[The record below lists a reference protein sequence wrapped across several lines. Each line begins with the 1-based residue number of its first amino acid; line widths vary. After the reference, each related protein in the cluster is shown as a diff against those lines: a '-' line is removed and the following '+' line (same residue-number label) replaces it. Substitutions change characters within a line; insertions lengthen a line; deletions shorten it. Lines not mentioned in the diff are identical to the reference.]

1 MERKETTKSTHE
13 GWTNGMAKLISV
25 FNNKGGVGKS
35 TICWNLADAMGRRGK
50 KILLIDFDPQCNV
63 SIAMLGE
70 DLFMGKLPTQNIP
83 YGTTIRS
90 FLQRFLQ
97 NTGGEEIFLAKGP
110 HTSENVSIIAGDFWL
125 NVYADSLN
133 VGADLLT
140 GTGLSRYVALQKIV
154 AAAEEKNGSAFDFV
168 IIDLP
173 PSFGALVRAAFYSSD
188 YYIVPCTSD
197 NFSVYCV
204 GLIGQMVPSFVNDW
218 HVGLTRFKDT
228 NPHFTEFDQLG
239 RPVFAG
245 WVFNG
250 FDTARRRRTPLDI
263 AMGSPAG
270 EKEMI
275 QADLTMHGRVSRAV
289 TDDLAAKLTNRI
301 TSFEPVAR
309 GLPSNYQIGGIED
322 ANVLIQNSL
331 WLNVPLGQLGNY
343 DQVVS
348 LQDRRRWATNQI
360 EQIDLI
366 RGKFDAL
373 SGAVESACV

>member
-1 MERKETTKSTHE
+1 
-13 GWTNGMAKLISV
+13 MAKLISI

-35 TICWNLADAMGRRGK
+35 TICWNLAHSLGRNGK
-50 KILLIDFDPQCNV
+50 TVLLIDFDPQCNL

-70 DLFMGKLPTQNIP
+70 DLFVKTLPTQNQP

-90 FLQRFLQ
+90 FVQRFLQ
-97 NTGGEEIFLAKGP
+97 NTGGEEIFLHIGP
-110 HTSENVSIIAGDFWL
+110 HTSTNVQLIAGDFWL

-154 AAAEEKNGSAFDFV
+154 SAAEKKKGSPFDFA

-218 HVGLTRFKDT
+218 GIGQHRFKET
-228 NPHFTEFDQLG
+228 NPHFTDFDKLG
-239 RPVFAG
+239 QPVFAG
-245 WVFNG
+245 WIFNG
-250 FDTARRRRTPLDI
+250 FDTARKRRTPLAILAD
-263 AMGSPAG
+263 APMG

-275 QADLTMHGRVSRAV
+275 QADRTMHNRISDAIR
-289 TDDLAAKLTNRI
+289 DDLVKSLSKNIKGFVPIAAGVPAGFRI
-301 TSFEPVAR
+301 
-309 GLPSNYQIGGIED
+309 GDIED

-331 WLNVPLGQLGNY
+331 WLNVPLGRL
-343 DQVVS
+343 DEFEQVIS
-348 LQDRRRWATNQI
+348 LQDRTKWAWNQI
-360 EQIDLI
+360 EQIKLI
-366 RGKFDAL
+366 REKFDETAK
-373 SGAVESACV
+373 AVATICI